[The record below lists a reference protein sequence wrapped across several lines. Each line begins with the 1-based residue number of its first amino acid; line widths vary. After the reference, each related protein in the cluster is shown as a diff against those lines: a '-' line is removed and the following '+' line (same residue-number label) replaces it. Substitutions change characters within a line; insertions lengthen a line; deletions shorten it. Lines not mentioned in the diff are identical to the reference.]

1 MNRKQTRYG
10 VFYRSN
16 GRWSPFRT
24 WTGKPRTFTST
35 RELGRFINSGNFAST
50 KNYIL
55 KSRVTVRKLR
65 KTL

>member
-1 MNRKQTRYG
+1 MNKTQARYG

-24 WTGKPRTFTST
+24 WTGKQRTFTSK
-35 RELGRFINSGNFAST
+35 RELNRFVSSSDFAST

-65 KTL
+65 KTV

>member
-1 MNRKQTRYG
+1 MNKKQTRYG

-24 WTGKPRTFTST
+24 WTGKQRIFTST
-35 RELGRFINSGNFAST
+35 RELGRFVNSNDFASI

-65 KTL
+65 KAA